1 MTFRAMF
8 ITDYRFLLLHD
19 ARHED
24 GVKPFFNDLHELFVK
39 ATLNPLYID
48 NEPITSTAF
57 HDKVLLLARKYL

>member
-1 MTFRAMF
+1 MF
-8 ITDYRFLLLHD
+8 YISNTDYRFLLLHD
-19 ARHED
+19 SRHED

-39 ATLNPLYID
+39 ATLNPLYVD